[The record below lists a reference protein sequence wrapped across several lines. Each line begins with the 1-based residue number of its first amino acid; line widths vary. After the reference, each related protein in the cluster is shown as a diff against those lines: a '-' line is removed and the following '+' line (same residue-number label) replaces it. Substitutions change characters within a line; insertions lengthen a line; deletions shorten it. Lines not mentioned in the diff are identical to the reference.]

1 VLSMLSGGGS
11 STDTAQVASDQPAQA
26 PPANDQMGHFVRTV
40 LASTEDVWTPIFQQM
55 GKTYQSPK
63 LDLYSDEY
71 PTGCGEGQAA
81 MGPFYCPQD
90 HKVYIDLQFYQMLRD
105 QLGSPGEAAQAYVI
119 AHEVGHHVQTLIGIT
134 DKVDALR
141 ARESREQNNAT
152 SVRVELQADCYAG
165 VWANHSQE
173 QKHWFDDND
182 IPSVLN
188 AASHIG
194 DDALQKSQGARVM
207 PESFTHGSSAQ
218 RVNWFKRGYA
228 NGRMQDCDTFS
239 ASTL

>member
-1 VLSMLSGGGS
+1 
-11 STDTAQVASDQPAQA
+11 
-26 PPANDQMGHFVRTV
+26 VRTV

-55 GKTYQSPK
+55 GKTYEPPK
-63 LDLYSDEY
+63 LDLYSDAY

-134 DKVDALR
+134 DKVDAMR
-141 ARESREQNNAT
+141 AREGRDQANAT

-165 VWANHSQE
+165 VWANHS
-173 QKHWFDDND
+173 
-182 IPSVLN
+182 
-188 AASHIG
+188 
-194 DDALQKSQGARVM
+194 
-207 PESFTHGSSAQ
+207 
-218 RVNWFKRGYA
+218 
-228 NGRMQDCDTFS
+228 
-239 ASTL
+239 